1 MTRQSKR
8 GLWFRIALAFCGLA
22 GSALHAQAQTEPVV
36 RIAELVIDPSQL
48 DAYKAA
54 VKEEMQAAVQSEPGV
69 LAIYAVAEKDHPSTM
84 HFFEIY
90 ASEAAYRAHIQ
101 SPHFRKYVSTT
112 QTMIR
117 SRKLIETLPV
127 QLSAKK
133 GAPGFND
140 PEP

>member
-1 MTRQSKR
+1 MPRTRINI
-8 GLWFRIALAFCGLA
+8 GLCVASAIFGLGPNALD
-22 GSALHAQAQTEPVV
+22 AQTRAPVV

-69 LAIYAVAEKDHPSTM
+69 LAIYAVAEKDHPATL

-90 ASEAAYRAHIQ
+90 ASESAYRAHIQ
-101 SPHFRKYVSTT
+101 SPHFKKYVSVT
-112 QTMIR
+112 QPMIR

-127 QLSAKK
+127 QLSAKAGGRIDSDSLK
-133 GAPGFND
+133 P
-140 PEP
+140 